1 MKTQSSKIPCEPG
14 LDGRTAVDEA
24 LPDET
29 FGPPFR
35 SGFDHGLFARI
46 FGLVTALWLLFEI
59 TSQTTADPEH
69 DLDHVVVAMLRSAD
83 DPARMIGSQALE
95 EIMRDFT
102 ALGGYAVLS
111 VCIIAFSVFLGIQ
124 SGRLYARFFMWLTV
138 GGYCCSMLM
147 KKLVGRD
154 RPAIV
159 PHLSH
164 VATSSF
170 PSTHAMMSLIVFL
183 AMGILLARL
192 TSDPR
197 LRRLLIVVPCAL
209 AALVGISRVCM
220 GVHFPTDV
228 LAGWAAGILWT
239 WAAFAVLERRLSGLR
254 M

>member
-1 MKTQSSKIPCEPG
+1 METQSSKIPCEPG
-14 LDGRTAVDEA
+14 IDDRTASDKTSRDDAVRTP
-24 LPDET
+24 LQP
-29 FGPPFR
+29 R
-35 SGFDHGLFARI
+35 IDHALFARI

-59 TSQTTADPEH
+59 TSQTAVNPEH
-69 DLDHVVVAMLRSAD
+69 DLDHLVVAMLRSAD
-83 DPARMIGSQALE
+83 DPARMIGSQTVE
-95 EIMRDFT
+95 EMMRDFT

-111 VCIIAFSVFLGIQ
+111 VCIIAFTAFLGMQ
-124 SGRLYARFFMWLTV
+124 YNRWYARFFLWLTV

-170 PSTHAMMSLIVFL
+170 PSTHSMMSLIVFL
-183 AMGILLARL
+183 AMGLLLARL
-192 TSDPR
+192 TTDPR
-197 LRRLLIVVPCAL
+197 IRRLLIVVPCAL

-228 LAGWAAGILWT
+228 LAGWTAGVLWT
-239 WAAFAVLERRLSGLR
+239 WAAFAVFERRFPG
-254 M
+254 